1 MIALKTENLTVSYSG
16 VEAIN
21 DISVEIKKGDF
32 VSIIGPNGGGK
43 TTFLS
48 AVLNIIKKDSGKVI
62 FYDKKP
68 NISYV
73 PQRTTAHQN
82 FPINCLETVLS
93 AFLDKKLNLLKNFSK
108 SEKATSLEALSL
120 VGLKGFEKRQV
131 SALSGG
137 EFQRLLIARAIVSN
151 PEIIFLDEPTANVDI
166 ESRDKIFSV
175 LKELNKNGKTIVI
188 VTHDLS
194 AAKEYSNKVISINRT
209 VIFDGLP
216 DEKENLSTVF
226 YCEHCLKREQ
236 SK

>member
-1 MIALKTENLTVSYSG
+1 MTALKTENLTVSYSG
-16 VEAIN
+16 IEAIN
-21 DISVEIKKGDF
+21 DITVEIKKGDF

-73 PQRTTAHQN
+73 PQRTTARQN
-82 FPINCLETVLS
+82 FPMNCLETVLS
-93 AFLDKKLNLLKNFSK
+93 AFLDKKLNFLKSFSK
-108 SEKATSLEALSL
+108 SEKEAALEALST
-120 VGLKGFEKRQV
+120 VGLKDFAKRQV
-131 SALSGG
+131 CSLSGG
-137 EFQRLLIARAIVSN
+137 EFQRLLISRAIVSN
-151 PEIIFLDEPTANVDI
+151 PDIIFLDEPTANVDI

-175 LKELNKNGKTIVI
+175 LSKLNKAGKTIII

-194 AAKEYSNKVISINRT
+194 AAKEYSSKVISINRT

-226 YCEHCLKREQ
+226 YCEHCLSKEQ
-236 SK
+236 NK